1 MANVTYALD
10 RATGRTIRNDAQ
22 DPALAGDI
30 VLAPGE
36 LAEIAD
42 DGRLQGIL
50 TRARFLAAHSDDP
63 TAEGDLIRALWSLY
77 EVGGALLIRW
87 RSLAGFHRFAATV
100 EAAWK
105 AIGEPA
111 FIHYVSTD
119 PEPVCWSDGLDP
131 SDARY
136 RRKPDPESTLP

>member
-1 MANVTYALD
+1 MPNVNYELD
-10 RATGRTIRNDAQ
+10 PATGRYLRHDAQ

-63 TAEGDLIRALWSLY
+63 TAEGDLIRSLWSLH
-77 EVGGALLIRW
+77 EVAGALEIRW

-105 AIGEPA
+105 AVGEQA
-111 FIHYVSTD
+111 FIHYISTE
-119 PEPVCWSDGLDP
+119 PEPICWSEGLDP
-131 SDARY
+131 SDERY
-136 RRKPDPESTLP
+136 RRKTDEQD